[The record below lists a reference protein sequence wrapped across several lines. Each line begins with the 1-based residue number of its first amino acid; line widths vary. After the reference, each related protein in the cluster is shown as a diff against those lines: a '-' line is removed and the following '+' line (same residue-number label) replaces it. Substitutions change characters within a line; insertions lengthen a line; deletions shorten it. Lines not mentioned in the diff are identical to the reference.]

1 MAQFD
6 SEQLKKSFH
15 QEMIALYKR
24 MTKELKYKS
33 PRLMDLIN
41 KYGGYEAAVKYI
53 TTENNVQD
61 FAVLWENERLDLSVE
76 ALITNVRYRD
86 LFMDDIVKYCDRK
99 LEEYSYAPNKIEEI
113 EEEPITFY
121 EEEPVFPKVE
131 RLNELVEQEKKI
143 EENSEPYIIYT
154 EGIPITE
161 SMWQEVL
168 QNTHLVSKKNLD
180 LLLRIYFIG
189 DRVTPED
196 LSKEEGY
203 LATYPYN
210 EVITAMA
217 KRIKAYFK
225 VEVPVGEDG
234 KVLWWHLLFVGGVK
248 DNKCFEWSLR
258 NNLRMALKKLIE
270 EEKVQVTDIVV
281 HTQKPILDLKENVIE
296 EKIVEEDVENE
307 ELSDFDRLFE
317 AIMMPKTENNC
328 EKVDI
333 EGTNKK
339 ESISPKNSELIP
351 NTCLENESKEI
362 SKSFVPKENSVQKVQ
377 EDFVKDISEIEETE
391 AIFNKTLKELKAEC
405 INYYGAICDICGFD
419 YGYTYGESYEM
430 EIEVHNIKGILG
442 EEILMDTHPI
452 EDLIPICHNC
462 HHILHHHQPML
473 SVEKMRQM
481 VKV

>member
-76 ALITNVRYRD
+76 ALITNARYRE

-121 EEEPVFPKVE
+121 EEEPLFPKVE
-131 RLNELVEQEKKI
+131 NLTELVAQEKKI
-143 EENSEPYIIYT
+143 EENSEPYISYSK
-154 EGIPITE
+154 GIPITE

-189 DRVTPED
+189 DRVTPEE
-196 LSKEEGY
+196 LSKEDGY

-210 EVITAMA
+210 EVMTAMA
-217 KRIKAYFK
+217 KRIKAYLK
-225 VEVPVGEDG
+225 VEVPLDEDG

-258 NNLRMALKKLIE
+258 SNLRKAIKTLIE
-270 EEKVQVTDIVV
+270 EDKVQTTDIVV
-281 HTQKPILDLKENVIE
+281 HTQKPILDFQEEPVEEVVEENV
-296 EKIVEEDVENE
+296 ENQDI
-307 ELSDFDRLFE
+307 SDFDRLFE
-317 AIMMPKTENNC
+317 AIMMPKAENNC
-328 EKVDI
+328 KKVDI
-333 EGTNKK
+333 VEKNKE
-339 ESISPKNSELIP
+339 ESISPTKSELSL
-351 NTCLENESKEI
+351 NTCLDKEDKEI
-362 SKSFVPKENSVQKVQ
+362 SQSFATKVNVVQQAQ
-377 EDFVKDISEIEETE
+377 EEFGSDTSETQEIEV
-391 AIFNKTLKELKAEC
+391 IHNKTLKELKAEC
-405 INYYGAICDICGFD
+405 IRYYGAICDICGFD
-419 YGYTYGESYEM
+419 YGYTYGEAYEM

-442 EEILMDTHPI
+442 EEILADTHPI

>member
-6 SEQLKKSFH
+6 SEQLKKAFH
-15 QEMIALYKR
+15 QEMITLYKR

-76 ALITNVRYRD
+76 ALITNAHYRD

-113 EEEPITFY
+113 EEDPITFY
-121 EEEPVFPKVE
+121 EEEPLFPKLE
-131 RLNELVEQEKKI
+131 KFTELVEQEKKV
-143 EENSEPYIIYT
+143 EENREPYMSYSK
-154 EGIPITE
+154 GIPITE

-168 QNTHLVSKKNLD
+168 QNAHLVSKKNLD

-189 DRVTPED
+189 DRVTPEE

-210 EVITAMA
+210 EVMTAMA
-217 KRIKAYFK
+217 KRIKAYLK

-234 KVLWWHLLFVGGVK
+234 KLLWWHLVFIGGVK

-258 NNLRMALKKLIE
+258 SNLRKAIKTLIE
-270 EEKVQVTDIVV
+270 EDKVQTTDIVV
-281 HTQKPILDLKENVIE
+281 RTQKPILDFQEQP
-296 EKIVEEDVENE
+296 VEEVVEENVENE
-307 ELSDFDRLFE
+307 DLSDFDRLFE
-317 AIMMPKTENNC
+317 AIMMPKAENNC

-333 EGTNKK
+333 QEKNKE
-339 ESISPKNSELIP
+339 ESIPPKKSDLSL
-351 NTCLENESKEI
+351 NTCLENETKEI
-362 SKSFVPKENSVQKVQ
+362 SQSFATKVNSVQQVQ
-377 EDFVKDISEIEETE
+377 EEFGSHTSETEEIEV
-391 AIFNKTLKELKAEC
+391 IHHKTLKELKAEC
-405 INYYGAICDICGFD
+405 IGYYGAICDICGFD
-419 YGYTYGESYEM
+419 YGYTYGEAYEM

-442 EEILMDTHPI
+442 EEILEDTHPI